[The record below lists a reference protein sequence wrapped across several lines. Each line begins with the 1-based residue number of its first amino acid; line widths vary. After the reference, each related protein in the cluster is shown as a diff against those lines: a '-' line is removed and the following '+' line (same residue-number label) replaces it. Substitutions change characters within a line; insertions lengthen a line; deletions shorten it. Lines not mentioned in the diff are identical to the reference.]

1 MALNRFASIDGV
13 SGSTTSGTL
22 NKYLGAPKVSSGPV
36 PSSGTPWAPRVAPA
50 PAPRTPAINYN
61 QPSYIGSGIAPAP
74 RATSTNYNQQSF
86 IGSGVGPAPSTNNFV
101 GGGGGGGPVNP
112 PRPPRTYDSFTDQE
126 AATDST
132 FTDQKS
138 AYANALKKFI
148 EDNDRQKGILETD
161 AGIAQK
167 GIERNKTNGLTG
179 LSEDFA
185 SRGLSNSGMFRGELD
200 NASDQ
205 YGKQK
210 EQVTMG
216 LKNGTDDL
224 GFRRAKYEQE
234 NGENGTNIQAARRE
248 AFARLAASQGLT

>member
-1 MALNRFASIDGV
+1 MALGDYMKGV
-13 SGSTTSGTL
+13 PKPSTS
-22 NKYLGAPKVSSGPV
+22 YSSLVNSPV
-36 PSSGTPWAPRVAPA
+36 KSSGTPLIAPKAPTQSSYSAVPSRAIAPVANYTPWRAPVQAPA
-50 PAPRTPAINYN
+50 
-61 QPSYIGSGIAPAP
+61 
-74 RATSTNYNQQSF
+74 QQSQQ
-86 IGSGVGPAPSTNNFV
+86 ISGGYGGGAGAAGN
-101 GGGGGGGPVNP
+101 GGGGMAASTY
-112 PRPPRTYDSFTDQE
+112 RPPRTYDSFTDQE